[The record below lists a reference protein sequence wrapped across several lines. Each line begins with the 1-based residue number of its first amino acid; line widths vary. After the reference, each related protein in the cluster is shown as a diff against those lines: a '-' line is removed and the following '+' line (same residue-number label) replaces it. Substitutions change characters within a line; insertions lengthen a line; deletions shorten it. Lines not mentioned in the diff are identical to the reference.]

1 MLERGW
7 QGQNLG
13 WTLAQVAVM
22 MAANT
27 HGASEDVQILFLVC
41 PINRGKLRHRK
52 SDQLPQ
58 GHLALVKGRA
68 RT

>member
-41 PINRGKLRHRK
+41 PINRGRLRHRK
-52 SDQLPQ
+52 SDKLPQ